1 MDKKH
6 VITKDNLNSGF
17 EFKLDLKEINVA
29 VDGNTIVINEEGKL
43 TAPQVPIQHV
53 NTIQAVKPSQF
64 IKQINDFG
72 FIELEEKPEIAAGI
86 GDYKINEVSGYRDI
100 SVTGLGDNLINLNSQ
115 TSAVVF
121 HNRKENIGIVDAYC
135 DIFYIDENTQ
145 NERLLFGFDMPFFEF
160 RKELKVFKVS
170 NAGNP
175 VYDPNGD
182 KTAFWFN
189 GILRTHG
196 LPKDKV
202 VNFRMYYRIR
212 VMTKK

>member
-1 MDKKH
+1 METKK
-6 VITKDNLNSGF
+6 IIDIDDLNSGF
-17 EFKLDLKEINVA
+17 EIKEDIKKINVA
-29 VDGNTIVINEEGKL
+29 VDGNTIVINEQGKL
-43 TAPQVPIQHV
+43 TAPQVPVQHI

-64 IKQINDFG
+64 IKQINDFA
-72 FIELEEKPEIAAGI
+72 FIELEETPEMATGI

-100 SVTGLGDNLINLNSQ
+100 QVTGLGDNLINLNSQ

-160 RKELKVFKVS
+160 RKELKVFSVS
-170 NAGNP
+170 NSTNP

-189 GILRTHG
+189 GLLRTHG